1 MELIKKLPPRKN
13 DKGRWVS
20 WAIFKCPNHICNKEV
35 ERRLTNGLRDKSCG
49 CMKNSFI
56 SEGQKNNKNGFVHGE
71 SKKKLYKRWIT
82 MKQRCLNTE
91 ATGFNY
97 YGGKGVIV
105 CSEWLDNFET
115 FKNWAL
121 SNDYQEGLEIDR
133 TNPDG

>member
-1 MELIKKLPPRKN
+1 M
-13 DKGRWVS
+13 
-20 WAIFKCPNHICNKEV
+20 
-35 ERRLTNGLRDKSCG
+35 
-49 CMKNSFI
+49 
-56 SEGQKNNKNGFVHGE
+56 HGE
-71 SKKKLYKRWIT
+71 SKTKLYKRWIT

-133 TNPDG
+133 TNPDGDYEPLNCRWVTKTENLRNIKRKLHRR